1 MRIHY
6 DPDSD
11 SLYIGLSSNSSSA
24 ESEEVAPGVVLDF
37 DEKNQIVGIEIDHAS
52 QIVDLN
58 RLEADFLLKSNKMS
72 A

>member
-11 SLYIGLSSNSSSA
+11 SLYIGLSSSSTNT

-37 DEKNQIVGIEIDHAS
+37 DSNKQIVGIEIDHAS
-52 QIVDLN
+52 RMVDLN
-58 RLEADFLLKSNKMS
+58 RLEADFLLKSDKLS

>member
-11 SLYIGLSSNSSSA
+11 SLYIGLSSNSNV
-24 ESEEVAPGVVLDF
+24 ESEEVVPGVVLDF
-37 DEKNQIVGIEIDHAS
+37 DSNHRIVGIEIDHAS
-52 QIVDLN
+52 SVVDLN
-58 RLEADFLLKSNKMS
+58 RLEADFLLKNKLS

>member
-6 DPDSD
+6 DPKAD
-11 SLYIGLSSNSSSA
+11 SLYIGLSSNINV

-37 DEKNQIVGIEIDHAS
+37 NVNNGVVGIEIDNAS
-52 QIVDLN
+52 KVVDLN
-58 RLEADFLLKSNKMS
+58 RLEADFLLRDELT

>member
-11 SLYIGLSSNSSSA
+11 SLYINLSNNTNS
-24 ESEEVAPGVVLDF
+24 ESEEVSPGVVLDF
-37 DEKNQIVGIEIDHAS
+37 DSNNQIVGIEIDNAS
-52 QIVDLN
+52 RVVDLS
-58 RLEADFLLKSNKMS
+58 RLEADFLQKANKLS